1 MMKMSYIYMKC
12 ACLTLVLVLS
22 CALSFAQNVKVQE
35 ARKAK
40 LEREI
45 AIIDRQLK
53 ENASKSSSMLSDLSL
68 IRKKVDNRK
77 ELVAESDR
85 LIRKYDNDIYSAQ
98 VKINRMQARVDTL
111 TVHYAKLVRSVY
123 KNRDARVWYMYMFAS
138 ENLGQ
143 AFRRY
148 GYFKN
153 LSSQLNQ
160 DAKRIKKAK
169 AELEEK
175 KAGLDK
181 MKAEAQAIRK
191 ERAAEYEKLNKEE
204 KKTDGVIRQL
214 KKDRKKY
221 QNQLAAKKKEVNAL
235 NREIERLIAEAM
247 GGGKA
252 TGSSQKK
259 PVVVDMK
266 LDGEFS
272 KNKGKLPWPADGAVV
287 GRFGKHYHPVY
298 KNLELPPNNGVDLAL
313 AKGTKVSAVFDGVVK
328 QVIVMPGYNQC
339 VLIQHGNYFTFYC
352 KLANV
357 AVKTGDKVKT
367 GQTIGTIDT
376 INGQTQLHFQV
387 WQGNKPQNPET
398 WLR

>member
-1 MMKMSYIYMKC
+1 MKNLKLIITLIVLLC
-12 ACLTLVLVLS
+12 AAVGAS
-22 CALSFAQNVKVQE
+22 AQDKATYE
-35 ARKAK
+35 KRKAK

-45 AIIDRQLK
+45 AIIDKQLA
-53 ENASKSSSMLSDLSL
+53 ENSSKSNSLLSDLTL
-68 IRKKVDNRK
+68 LRKKVANRK
-77 ELVAESDR
+77 ALVEESDR
-85 LIRKYDNDIYSAQ
+85 QIKSLNNQIYQ
-98 VKINRMQARVDTL
+98 TQKEINKMQARVDTL
-111 TVHYAKLVRSVY
+111 SEHYSRLVVSAY

-181 MKAEAQAIRK
+181 MKAEAQAVRK
-191 ERAAEYEKLNKEE
+191 ERAAEYAKLEKEE

-221 QNQLAAKKKEVNAL
+221 QNQLASKKKEVNAL

-247 GGGKA
+247 GGGK
-252 TGSSQKK
+252 TTTSKK

-272 KNKGKLPWPADGAVV
+272 KNKGKLPWPVDGAVV

-298 KNLELPPNNGVDLAL
+298 KNLELPPNNGIDLAL

-357 AVKTGDKVKT
+357 EVKTGDKVKT

>member
-1 MMKMSYIYMKC
+1 MKNLKLI
-12 ACLTLVLVLS
+12 TILVLLLS
-22 CALSFAQNVKVQE
+22 MTVGVSAQNTKEYEQ
-35 ARKAK
+35 RRAK

-45 AIIDRQLK
+45 AIIDKQLA
-53 ENASKSSSMLSDLSL
+53 ENSSKSSSLTADLFL
-68 IRKKVDNRK
+68 IRKNVANRK

-85 LIRKYDNDIYSAQ
+85 RIKKLNDQIYLMQ
-98 VKINRMQARVDTL
+98 KQINRMQARIDTL
-111 TVHYAKLVRSVY
+111 SAHYSKLLLSAY

-143 AFRRY
+143 AFRRF
-148 GYFKN
+148 GYFRN

-160 DAKRIKKAK
+160 DAQRIREEKARLEEEKAK
-169 AELEEK
+169 LNV
-175 KAGLDK
+175 
-181 MKAEAQAIRK
+181 MKAEAQKIRK
-191 ERAAEYEKLNKEE
+191 ERAAELDRLAKEE
-204 KKTDGVIRQL
+204 RKADSVVKQL